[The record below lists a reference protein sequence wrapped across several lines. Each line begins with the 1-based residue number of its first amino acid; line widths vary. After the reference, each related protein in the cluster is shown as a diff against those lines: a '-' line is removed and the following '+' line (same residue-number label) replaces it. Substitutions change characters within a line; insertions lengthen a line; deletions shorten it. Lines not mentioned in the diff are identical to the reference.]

1 MKGDKDSLV
10 VILNK
15 TDYIEKLEN
24 MVKESTDKGTYTL
37 AEDNTVKD
45 LKNFKQFL
53 KQNFKGYDKLD
64 DILPTSTQPA
74 RLYATAKTHKFS
86 SADSVNINDLKFR
99 PIINQTGTMTYNAAK
114 VISDY
119 LRHLCKNKYIINDT
133 LSFADMIE
141 RLPPLPDDEE
151 CVSSDVVSL
160 FTNVPLDETI
170 DYIIE
175 SIYTHKKLPQI
186 CSKLVFRRLLEKITK
201 DCTFQLCFKFYK
213 QVDGCV
219 MGGPLSVTLSDIY
232 MSKMEDDVVE
242 KYQPKFYKRY
252 VDDIIYRRKK
262 NQVDLLFNDLN
273 NYHQNIKLT
282 LELHPKRFL
291 DINLEFQNGILKTS
305 VHLKETKWPTSW
317 NSKIAKKYKHN
328 VIIGDLHRSKRI
340 STNFTKEKHII
351 KNKFKKANF
360 PTKFIDS
367 VIKGFEYNE
376 GNKDQQDD
384 FIIAPNLFE
393 EPKPRIV
400 VEIPF
405 CELNEKRLSICRKKF
420 NYFINDSYDLNVVWK
435 TKKVKSFFPLKDKN
449 LHPSC
454 KFYYGLCSCGDY
466 VGETK
471 RNVSVRYDEHNK
483 PSNKSKPAAHLEQNN
498 DHYFTW
504 RILCNAPSNTRTRK
518 NIEAFF
524 IAIMRPSLNEQ
535 IDPMH

>member
-1 MKGDKDSLV
+1 
-10 VILNK
+10 
-15 TDYIEKLEN
+15 
-24 MVKESTDKGTYTL
+24 MVKEGIDKGTYTL
-37 AEDNTVKD
+37 ADDNTVKE

-53 KQNFKGYDKLD
+53 KRNFKGYDKLD
-64 DILPTSTQPA
+64 DMLPSSNQPT
-74 RLYATAKTHKFS
+74 RIYPTAKTHKFS
-86 SADSVNINDLKFR
+86 SVDSVNINDLKFR
-99 PIINQTGTMTYNAAK
+99 PITDQTDTMTYNAAK

-119 LRHLCKNKYIINDT
+119 LKPLCKNKYTINDT
-133 LSFADMIE
+133 LYFADMIK

-151 CVSSDVVSL
+151 YDSYDVVSL
-160 FTNVPLDETI
+160 FTNIPLDETI
-170 DYIIE
+170 DYIIK

-405 CELNEKRLSICRKKF
+405 CELNEKGLSI
-420 NYFINDSYDLNVVWK
+420 I
-435 TKKVKSFFPLKDKN
+435 
-449 LHPSC
+449 
-454 KFYYGLCSCGDY
+454 
-466 VGETK
+466 
-471 RNVSVRYDEHNK
+471 
-483 PSNKSKPAAHLEQNN
+483 
-498 DHYFTW
+498 
-504 RILCNAPSNTRTRK
+504 
-518 NIEAFF
+518 
-524 IAIMRPSLNEQ
+524 
-535 IDPMH
+535 

>member
-24 MVKESTDKGTYTL
+24 MVKESIDKGTYTL

-213 QVDGCV
+213 QVNGCA
-219 MGGPLSVTLSDIY
+219 MGVPLSVTLYDVY
-232 MSKMEDDVVE
+232 MAKMEDDVVE

-252 VDDIIYRRKK
+252 VDDIINRRKE
-262 NQVDLLFNDLN
+262 NQADLLFNNLN

-282 LELHPKRFL
+282 LEH
-291 DINLEFQNGILKTS
+291 
-305 VHLKETKWPTSW
+305 
-317 NSKIAKKYKHN
+317 
-328 VIIGDLHRSKRI
+328 
-340 STNFTKEKHII
+340 
-351 KNKFKKANF
+351 
-360 PTKFIDS
+360 
-367 VIKGFEYNE
+367 
-376 GNKDQQDD
+376 
-384 FIIAPNLFE
+384 
-393 EPKPRIV
+393 
-400 VEIPF
+400 
-405 CELNEKRLSICRKKF
+405 
-420 NYFINDSYDLNVVWK
+420 
-435 TKKVKSFFPLKDKN
+435 KKVFR
-449 LHPSC
+449 H
-454 KFYYGLCSCGDY
+454 KFR
-466 VGETK
+466 TPK
-471 RNVSVRYDEHNK
+471 W
-483 PSNKSKPAAHLEQNN
+483 HLNN
-498 DHYFTW
+498 
-504 RILCNAPSNTRTRK
+504 IS
-518 NIEAFF
+518 
-524 IAIMRPSLNEQ
+524 SS
-535 IDPMH
+535 